1 MKLIRISIITGII
14 MLLAFA
20 TVKGQDLRDE
30 KFRKGT
36 EYYTSDNFND
46 ALNEWMDIYNT
57 GYSSSPLLYNIGNA
71 HFKLDNIP
79 GAVLFY
85 ERARLLNP
93 SDENINYNLQIAR
106 SRVVDKFEEIPELFF
121 VRWFDFMALMIP
133 GNSWAY
139 TSLISF
145 LIFLAA
151 LSAYIYS
158 SKYRLKVAG
167 FWIALSFFILTL
179 VSLSFALRNKKLII
193 DNREAIIM
201 VPSVNGKS
209 SPDNSGTDLFVIH
222 EGSKVTVEDEMGDW
236 FEIKLSDGN
245 KGWIPSGSLEVI

>member
-1 MKLIRISIITGII
+1 MKLNRISIVTGII
-14 MLLAFA
+14 LLLAVV
-20 TVKGQDLRDE
+20 TVKSQDLRE
-30 KFRKGT
+30 KKFIKGT
-36 EYYTSDNFND
+36 EYYTSDNFSA
-46 ALNEWMDIYNT
+46 ALNEWMDIYKT
-57 GYSSSPLLYNIGNA
+57 GYRSAPLCYNIGNA

-121 VRWFDFMALMIP
+121 VRWFDFMSLIIP

-139 TSLISF
+139 TSLVSF

-151 LSAYIYS
+151 LSVYIYS
-158 SKYRLKVAG
+158 SKYRLKVTG
-167 FWIALSFFILTL
+167 FWISLSFFILTL
-179 VSLSFALRNKKLII
+179 ISLSFALRNKTLVI

-201 VPSVNGKS
+201 VPAVNGKS

-245 KGWIPSGSLEVI
+245 KGWIPSGSLEII